1 MDILELASE
10 GIFRMSLENGPW
22 VGDKYWVSHM
32 NYVDEVKNLFDLP
45 DKIEIQDVTLRDGE
59 QTPGVVFKKEE
70 KLDIARKLDEIGLH
84 RIEAGMPVVSAED
97 AEAVKAIANDG
108 LSAKIFAFSRM
119 VRSDIEAVLKAD
131 VQGVS
136 IEGPVGIPKLKQFT
150 WPYEEVIRKAINTID
165 FAKSHGLQ
173 TAFFSVD
180 MTRAEMPFIDQ
191 LLSKLSNETKIDSF
205 IIVDT
210 FGCALPEAVAY
221 LVKHVKQIVKQP
233 IEIHCHNDFGLG
245 TACTLAGIAA
255 GAELAHTSINGLGE
269 RTGNASFEDVVMGL
283 RYMYGVNLDI
293 KFEKLFELSKLTE
306 KYSKFNVPANKPF
319 IGSRAFTREAGISVA
334 GWAKFNLGSE
344 PILPELVGN
353 QHGIVMGKKSGKHS
367 IEWKLQQLGIQAPSE
382 KLPEILESVKQASI
396 AKKTAIED
404 AEFKQIVHNV
414 LS

>member
-1 MDILELASE
+1 
-10 GIFRMSLENGPW
+10 
-22 VGDKYWVSHM
+22 
-32 NYVDEVKNLFDLP
+32 
-45 DKIEIQDVTLRDGE
+45 
-59 QTPGVVFKKEE
+59 
-70 KLDIARKLDEIGLH
+70 
-84 RIEAGMPVVSAED
+84 
-97 AEAVKAIANDG
+97 
-108 LSAKIFAFSRM
+108 
-119 VRSDIEAVLKAD
+119 VLKAD

-150 WPYEEVIRKAINTID
+150 WPYEEVIRKAIDTID

-283 RYMYGVNLDI
+283 RYLYGVNLDI

-306 KYSKFNVPANKPF
+306 KYSKFNVPVNKPF

-396 AKKTAIED
+396 AKKSSIED
-404 AEFKQIVHNV
+404 DEFKQIVHNV